1 MKQTL
6 QLDVSQRLTMTP
18 ALQQAIRLLQ
28 LSSLELKSEIN
39 TAVEANLM
47 LEFDEPEPADAGHGT
62 DNPDAGSDTTIPED
76 LAVDADWSDIYTNG
90 QASAGHTDTSADPSA
105 YLAANTDLHSHLAWQ
120 ADLHPFSPQ
129 ERRGAAYIIDAIDA
143 RGRLSQWPELQQ
155 ILLREHNLQSHQ
167 SERILAAIQSF
178 EPGGAGARSLAE
190 CLSIQLRQLEPQ
202 HAGRALAL
210 QLVEGNDL
218 DQLAGNADALARR
231 LKVATTE
238 LRAAQ
243 DLLHS
248 LQPDPGAAFS
258 HTQPE
263 YVIPEIYAVRR
274 ESGWHAQLNSDIAPR
289 LRIND
294 RCLGLIDQ
302 IRSKQDRATLR
313 THLKEAHFFLNSIAS
328 RNETLLRVAGHLV
341 EVQGGFLDYGETAM
355 RPLMLQDVAER
366 LNMHEST
373 VSRATTNKFMQT
385 PRGIFE
391 LKHFFSTRIADP
403 DGGSISAT
411 AIQAMIKR
419 LINAEQPGKPLSDTQ
434 LATLLHDTT
443 GIPVARRTVSK
454 YRGALAIASSSQR
467 RHRPR

>member
-1 MKQTL
+1 
-6 QLDVSQRLTMTP
+6 
-18 ALQQAIRLLQ
+18 
-28 LSSLELKSEIN
+28 
-39 TAVEANLM
+39 ANLM

-129 ERRGAAYIIDAIDA
+129 ERRGAAYIMDAIDA
-143 RGRLSQWPELQQ
+143 RCRLSQWPEPQQ
-155 ILLREHNLQSHQ
+155 LLRREHNLQSHQ

-190 CLSIQLRQLEPQ
+190 CLSIQLRQLAPQ

-218 DQLAGNADALARR
+218 DQLAGNADAMARR

-263 YVIPEIYAVRR
+263 YEIPESYPVRR
-274 ESGWHAQLNSDIAPR
+274 ESGLHATMNSDIAPR

-313 THLKEAHFFLNSIAS
+313 TH
-328 RNETLLRVAGHLV
+328 
-341 EVQGGFLDYGETAM
+341 
-355 RPLMLQDVAER
+355 
-366 LNMHEST
+366 
-373 VSRATTNKFMQT
+373 
-385 PRGIFE
+385 
-391 LKHFFSTRIADP
+391 
-403 DGGSISAT
+403 
-411 AIQAMIKR
+411 
-419 LINAEQPGKPLSDTQ
+419 
-434 LATLLHDTT
+434 
-443 GIPVARRTVSK
+443 
-454 YRGALAIASSSQR
+454 
-467 RHRPR
+467 